1 MGVAI
6 LFFSGLS
13 LVAVWWLSKHR
24 LFAKPWLEPGAAGEF
39 PGGGVSDVPVA
50 KVGLGVFLAVVG
62 ALFALFVS
70 AYVMRM
76 GLADW
81 RPVPK
86 PTVLWINTGVLMLA
100 SGALQWAR
108 AAAER
113 DDLDGARTGLL
124 AAGAATLAFMAG
136 QAWAWRE
143 LTGSGWFLASNPA
156 STFFYLI
163 TALHALHLVG
173 GLAALARSAV
183 RAWRPDPDPARLR
196 LGLELCS
203 LYWDFLLLIWLVLF
217 GLLWLT

>member
-1 MGVAI
+1 MGIAI

-24 LFAKPWLEPGAAGEF
+24 LFAKPWLEEGAAGEF
-39 PGGGVSDVPVA
+39 PGSGVSEVPTA
-50 KVGLGVFLAVVG
+50 KVGLSVFLAVVG

-76 GLADW
+76 SLADW

-86 PTVLWINTGVLMLA
+86 PTLLWINTGVLMLA

-108 AAAER
+108 SAADQGDQDRVKTA
-113 DDLDGARTGLL
+113 LL
-124 AAGAATLAFMAG
+124 AAGAATLAFMVG
-136 QAWAWRE
+136 QLWAWRQ
-143 LTGSGWFLASNPA
+143 LTAEGWFLASNPA

-163 TALHALHLVG
+163 TALHGLHILG
-173 GLAALARSAV
+173 GLVALGRNAV
-183 RAWRPDPDPARLR
+183 RAWRGDDPERLR
-196 LGLELCS
+196 LGLDLCS
-203 LYWDFLLLIWLVLF
+203 LYWDFLLVIWLALF